1 MKSLLIAILTIV
13 AASVTHL
20 SMREI
25 EDRAAAGDMAAIA
38 MLRDSAESGNAG
50 AMNFLGFLYWQ
61 GQGTPL
67 LRDSAIY
74 FLNKAS
80 EAGDYKAKANL
91 GHLLLTGAEEIPAD
105 TLKAIRMLDES
116 ARHGA
121 RAAMRELADYFARNE
136 GDSLTAFGLKT
147 VADGYSHGHL
157 LPYNYH
163 RAVEYY
169 HRASL
174 LGDTLSTR
182 IINELLE
189 IFPDILNK

>member
-1 MKSLLIAILTIV
+1 MKSLLLAILIAV
-13 AASVTHL
+13 GASVTHL
-20 SMREI
+20 TMREI
-25 EDRAAAGDMAAIA
+25 EDHAAAGDTAAIA
-38 MLRDSAESGNAG
+38 LLRDSAERGNAE

-61 GQGTPL
+61 GQGTPM
-67 LRDSAIY
+67 LRDSALY

-91 GHLLLTGAEEIPAD
+91 GHLWLIGAEEMPAD

-116 ARHGA
+116 ARHGVP
-121 RAAMRELADYFARNE
+121 AAMRELADYFAKNE

-147 VADGYSHGHL
+147 VADGYSHGQL

-182 IINELLE
+182 IITELLE